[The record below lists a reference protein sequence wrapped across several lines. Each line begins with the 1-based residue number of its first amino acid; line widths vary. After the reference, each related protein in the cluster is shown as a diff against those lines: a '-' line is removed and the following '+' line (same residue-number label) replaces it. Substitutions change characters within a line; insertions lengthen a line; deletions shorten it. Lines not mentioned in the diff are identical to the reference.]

1 MEDSLDKRGLIYRH
15 RKQIALIVIMF
26 IFVPLAISI
35 PYQNDARDFE
45 YDISYSLTVWIL
57 PLEEEF
63 DLHLSFYISE
73 QNAEEQVNSL
83 VGILMGVQPLD
94 DEEHTIYLINLPDHL
109 LRVWVRICFD
119 KHDDAP
125 YIVLSTDIGQKKTST
140 LLNREISI
148 LMQPYLG

>member
-1 MEDSLDKRGLIYRH
+1 MEESLDKRELIYRH

-26 IFVPLAISI
+26 IVVPLAISF
-35 PYQNDARDFE
+35 PYLFDDGDSE
-45 YDISYSLTVWIL
+45 YDISYTLIVWIL

-63 DLHLSFYISE
+63 NLHLSFYISE

-83 VGILMGVQPLD
+83 IGTSIEIQPLD

-109 LRVWVRICFD
+109 LSVWVRICFGT
-119 KHDDAP
+119 HDDEP

-148 LMQPYLG
+148 LVEPYLG